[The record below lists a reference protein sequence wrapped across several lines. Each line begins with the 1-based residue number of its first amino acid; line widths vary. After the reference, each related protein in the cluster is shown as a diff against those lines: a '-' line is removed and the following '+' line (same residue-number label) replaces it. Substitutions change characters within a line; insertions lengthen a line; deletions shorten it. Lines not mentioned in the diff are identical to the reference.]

1 MTIDRR
7 YHGIFYM
14 LLAALGFS
22 IMGGAAKSLKGVFT
36 AGQLV
41 FYRNII
47 GLFILGPGLLVN
59 RPVQKGGKLLRLAF
73 RGLMGTIALYTLLY
87 CILHIPLGTAMSY
100 NLTSALFIAVFSYV
114 VFNEYH
120 GKKVVFAVLLGFT
133 GMLLIYK
140 PIMHFPWFYHVAGVI
155 SGVVSAVAYLTLGLL
170 GAYYDSRVIVLSF
183 LLGGIIIPTISLII
197 HYSTGIPADG
207 LFLIDWRWPQ
217 GYQWITLL
225 LLGLAALF
233 GQYFV
238 TKAYNADKA
247 GIVSVFGYA
256 NIVYSVFIGMALGDA
271 FPGWMSSLGIF
282 CIICSGVIISLVKRN
297 KKVVVLATETIDT
310 PKH

>member
-1 MTIDRR
+1 
-7 YHGIFYM
+7 M

-22 IMGGAAKSLKGVFT
+22 VMGGAAKSLKESFG

-41 FYRNII
+41 FWRNAI
-47 GLFILGPGLLVN
+47 GLLALVPGLLIKP
-59 RPVQKGGKLLRLAF
+59 PVHVGGKLTRLIF

-100 NLTSALFIAVFSYV
+100 NLTSVIFIALFSF
-114 VFNEYH
+114 FLFGEHH
-120 GKKVVFAVLLGFT
+120 GKGVLFAVLLGFT

-140 PIMHFPWFYHVAGVI
+140 PIMHFPWFYHLAGLI
-155 SGVVSAVAYLTLGLL
+155 SGIAAAIAYLTLGRLA
-170 GAYYDSRVIVLSF
+170 GYYDPRVIVLSF
-183 LLGGIIIPTISLII
+183 LVCGVLIPLVTMII
-197 HYSTGIPADG
+197 HYSAGVPADG
-207 LFLIDWRWPQ
+207 LFIVDWRWPAIKE
-217 GYQWITLL
+217 WPAIL

-238 TKAYNADKA
+238 TKAYGADKA

-271 FPGWMSSLGIF
+271 FPDWMSSLGII
-282 CIICSGVIISLVKRN
+282 CIISSGVIISLLKR
-297 KKVVVLATETIDT
+297 KKPAS
-310 PKH
+310 